1 MRIPSLMSNKPV
13 CMRDHSRIT
22 ISDDTDGHGLL
33 SVAREHAATLATA
46 AIVLLT
52 VVNVMAVTPP
62 V

>member
-1 MRIPSLMSNKPV
+1 MSNEPV